1 MPTKDINIVGISA
14 SPGIAIGRAI
24 LLRQE
29 QVTVERAQLAHE
41 EDAEK
46 EVLRLHKAL
55 NQTRGQVKAIQKGAD
70 SANAVYDVFNAYM
83 MFLDDESLVA
93 EIEERIRDKKEPA
106 DWAVFAVTNH
116 YAGIF
121 QGKDDPYFQGR
132 ADDMIDLGQMVIK
145 NIRGDSAPQS
155 VCLLEPSI
163 IISKDLAPSQ
173 TASMNPET
181 VLGFVTDM
189 GSQTS
194 HSAIMAKS
202 LDIPAVVGARNVT
215 TFVRN
220 LDQVIVDGIDG
231 VVIINPSDEVLDEYK
246 KKQRSYRQLQKELA
260 KMVKLPAK
268 TRDDYNVELAA
279 NIELPREIDRAVEK
293 GAEGVGLYRT
303 EFLFMNREEL
313 PTEEEQF
320 KIYKQVAERC
330 APYHAVIRTVDL
342 GGDKFITSP
351 SLPEEL
357 NPFLGW
363 RAIRFSLEQ
372 PETFKDQLRAVLR
385 ASAYGK
391 LKLMYPMISDIK
403 EVRKANAILKE
414 AKEELERRGEQF
426 DPEMEVGIMVEV
438 PSTAINADVF
448 AREVDFFSIGTNDLI
463 QYTLAVDRVNERIAY
478 LYEPFNPAVLSLIA
492 RTIDAAHKNRIW
504 VGVCGEMAGNP
515 LSAILLVGMCVDELS
530 MSPINIPEVKLAIR
544 SVSFAKMRRVA
555 QEVLEMDTAGEIKRY
570 LASCLPRESIKYLSS
585 MRGMVG
591 VGEKV

>member
-1 MPTKDINIVGISA
+1 MPTKDIKIVGISA

-29 QVTVERAQLAHE
+29 QVTVERVQLAHE

-55 NQTRGQVKAIQKGAD
+55 SQTRAQVEAIQKGAD
-70 SANAVYDVFNAYM
+70 KADTVYDVFNAYM
-83 MFLDDESLVA
+83 MFLDDESLVT
-93 EIEERIRDKKEPA
+93 EVEDRIREKKEYA

-132 ADDMIDLGQMVIK
+132 ADDIIDLGQMVIK
-145 NIRGDSAPQS
+145 NIRGDTAPQS

-173 TASMNPET
+173 TASMDPET

-231 VVIINPSDEVLDEYK
+231 VVIINPSDDVLDEYK

-279 NIELPREIDRAVEK
+279 NIELPREIDKAVEK

-320 KIYKQVAERC
+320 QVYKQVAERC

-372 PETFKDQLRAVLR
+372 PDTFKDQLRAVLR

-414 AKEELERRGEQF
+414 AKEEVERRGEEF

>member
-1 MPTKDINIVGISA
+1 MPTKDIKIVGISA

-55 NQTRGQVKAIQKGAD
+55 SQTRAQVEAIQKGAD
-70 SANAVYDVFNAYM
+70 KANAVYDVLNAYM
-83 MFLDDESLVA
+83 MFLDDESLVT
-93 EIEERIRDKKEPA
+93 EVENRIREKKEYA

-121 QGKDDPYFQGR
+121 QGKDDSYFQGR

-173 TASMNPET
+173 TASMDPET

-194 HSAIMAKS
+194 HSAIMAQS

-246 KKQRSYRQLQKELA
+246 KKQRSYGQLQKELA

-268 TRDDYNVELAA
+268 TRDNYNVELAA
-279 NIELPREIDRAVEK
+279 NIELPREIGRAVEK

-320 KIYKQVAERC
+320 QVYKQVAERC
-330 APYHAVIRTVDL
+330 APYHAIIRTVDL

-351 SLPEEL
+351 SLPEEM

-414 AKEELERRGEQF
+414 ATEEVERRGEEF
-426 DPEMEVGIMVEV
+426 DREMEVGIMVEV